1 MSAYEAQIRRP
12 GRPASAL
19 EGKIV
24 TPEHTVTRDDQEWQ
38 ARATSAAEAVSTI
51 RPGDHVFVGTACATP
66 HTLVDALE
74 RLDKPPAGVV
84 LTHYLTDRVGSGG
97 TRYRHRFFFVGRD
110 IRGMRAP
117 TQLEY
122 LPLSLADAPALLSS
136 GRMPVDV
143 ALIQVAPPD
152 ADGMCSLGIS
162 VDVTR
167 AAALAARRVI
177 AEVNPAMPR
186 TRGDSGIP
194 LHRIDKLVAVDRPL
208 GEYIHEPADGV
219 ADQVAAYVAR
229 LIEDGST
236 LQVGVGRVANQMLAH
251 LTDRR
256 DLAIHSE
263 VITEPVVDLVA
274 AGVITGRV
282 VTSWAMG
289 TRRLY
294 DLVDDDERFAFHP
307 IEHVCDPAMIAAQPR
322 MVSVTQAFAV
332 DLGGQVCTESL
343 DGEPYGGVST
353 GPAFHRGALASQ
365 GGKAIVCLA
374 SRTPAGQPAIS
385 PQLEPGQAVAIARGD
400 VHWVVTE
407 YGIAYLFG
415 RSLSERAV
423 DLIEIAHPDD
433 RADLYAAAREL
444 GLIGPRQQLRRRA
457 AYPVAEERD
466 VRLRDRR
473 AVRIRPTR
481 TGDFRALQQLFYRM
495 PQEDVQTRFFHAL
508 TELDDVAAQNLCSVD
523 YERDMAFAAVVGA
536 PEHERVVATSC
547 YFKDSGG
554 LAEVAYMVDPEW
566 QGAGLAS
573 TLHERMVEYAR
584 ERNVRGFTAEV
595 LTDNRAMLRV
605 LQRGDHDTRVT
616 TSDGIHEVRM
626 LFGSEPAG

>member
-1 MSAYEAQIRRP
+1 MYLS
-12 GRPASAL
+12 
-19 EGKIV
+19 
-24 TPEHTVTRDDQEWQ
+24 VTRDDQEWR
-38 ARATSAAEAVSTI
+38 ARANSAAEAVSAV
-51 RPGDHVFVGTACATP
+51 RPGDHVFVGTGCATP

-84 LTHYLTDRVGSGG
+84 LTHYLTERVGSGA
-97 TRYRHRFFFVGRD
+97 THYRHRFLFVGRD
-110 IRGMRAP
+110 IRGTRAP

-167 AAALAARRVI
+167 AAALAARCVI

-194 LHRIDKLVAVDRPL
+194 LDRIDRLVAVDRPL
-208 GEYIHEPADGV
+208 GEYVHEPADGV
-219 ADQVAAYVAR
+219 ADRIAAYVAR
-229 LIEDGST
+229 LIDDGST

-256 DLAIHSE
+256 DLAIHSD
-263 VITEPVVDLVA
+263 VITEPVVDLIA
-274 AGVITGRV
+274 AGVVAGRV

-307 IEHVCDPAMIAAQPR
+307 IEHVCDPAVIAAQQR
-322 MVSVTQAFAV
+322 MVSVTQAFCV
-332 DLGGQVCTESL
+332 DLGGQICTESL

-353 GPAFHRGALASQ
+353 GPAFHRGALSSE

-374 SRTPAGQPAIS
+374 SRTPAGQPAIR
-385 PQLEPGQAVAIARGD
+385 PQLAPGQPVAIARGD
-400 VHWVVTE
+400 VHWVVSE

-415 RSLSERAV
+415 RSISERAV

-444 GLIGPRQQLRRRA
+444 GLIGPRQKWRQQA
-457 AYPVAEERD
+457 AYPVSEERD
-466 VRLRDRR
+466 VRLRDGRQ
-473 AVRIRPTR
+473 VGIRPTR
-481 TGDFRALQQLFYRM
+481 TGDFRALQELFYRM
-495 PQEDVQTRFFHAL
+495 PQKDVHKRFFHLL
-508 TELDDVAAQNLCSVD
+508 TELDDVAAQNLVSVD
-523 YERDMAFAAVVGA
+523 YERDMAFAAVVGP
-536 PEHERVVATSC
+536 PEHERIVATGC
-547 YFKDSGG
+547 YFAEAGG
-554 LAEVAYMVDPEW
+554 FAEVAYMVDPEW
-566 QGAGLAS
+566 QRAGLGS
-573 TLHERMVEYAR
+573 SLHERMVEYAR

-595 LTDNRAMLRV
+595 LPHNRAMLRV

-616 TSDGIHEVRM
+616 TSDGINSVRM
-626 LFGSEPAG
+626 LFASEPAD

>member
-1 MSAYEAQIRRP
+1 MYLNFADS
-12 GRPASAL
+12 
-19 EGKIV
+19 
-24 TPEHTVTRDDQEWQ
+24 VTRDDQGWRG
-38 ARATSAAEAVSTI
+38 RATSAAAAVSAI
-51 RPGDHVFVGTACATP
+51 RPGDHVFVGTGCATP
-66 HTLVDALE
+66 STLVDSLE

-84 LTHYLTDRVGSGG
+84 LTHYLAEGVGSRG
-97 TRYRHRFFFVGRD
+97 THYRHRFFFVGRD
-110 IRGMRAP
+110 IRGTRAP

-122 LPLSLADAPALLSS
+122 LPLSLADAPALLNS

-167 AAALAARRVI
+167 AAALAARCVI

-186 TRGDSGIP
+186 TRGNSRIP
-194 LHRIDKLVAVDRPL
+194 LDRIDRLVVVDRPL
-208 GEYIHEPADGV
+208 GEYLHEPADGV
-219 ADQVAAYVAR
+219 ADQIAAYVAR

-251 LTDRR
+251 LSDRR
-256 DLAIHSE
+256 DLAIHSD
-263 VITEPVVDLVA
+263 VITEPVVDLLA
-274 AGVITGRV
+274 AGVISGPV

-307 IEHVCDPAMIAAQPR
+307 IEQVCDPAVIAAQPR

-343 DGEPYGGVST
+343 DGERYGGIST
-353 GPAFHRGALASQ
+353 GPAFHRGALASEA
-365 GGKAIVCLA
+365 GKAIVCLA
-374 SRTPAGQPAIS
+374 SRTPAGEPAIR

-407 YGIAYLFG
+407 YGVAYLFG

-433 RADLYAAAREL
+433 RANLHATAEAL
-444 GLIGPRQQLRRRA
+444 GLIGAGQQLRRRA

-466 VRLRDRR
+466 VRLRDGREL
-473 AVRIRPTR
+473 RIRPTR
-481 TGDFRALQQLFYRM
+481 TRDYRQLQQLFYRL
-495 PQEDVQTRFFHAL
+495 PPEDVHTRFFRL
-508 TELDDVAAQNLCSVD
+508 VTELDDDLAQKLCSVD
-523 YERDMAFAAVVGA
+523 YERDMAFAAVVGPA
-536 PEHERVVATSC
+536 DHERVVATSC
-547 YFKDSGG
+547 YLHDSDG
-554 LAEVAYMVDPEW
+554 LAEVAYMVDPDW
-566 QGAGLAS
+566 QRAGLGS
-573 TLHERMVEYAR
+573 RLHERMIEYAR
-584 ERNVRGFTAEV
+584 ERNVRGFKAEV
-595 LTDNRAMLRV
+595 MTDNPAMLHV
-605 LQRGDHDTRVT
+605 LKRGDHHTRIT
-616 TSDGIHEVRM
+616 TADGIHNVRM
-626 LFGSEPAG
+626 LFTNAATRAAAPLA